1 VPEHAYLAAPRLQ
14 LADVNGF
21 RQAAVADDLFS
32 ETFSLHS
39 YSENGG

>member
-1 VPEHAYLAAPRLQ
+1 MLERVYLAAPRRQ
-14 LADVNGF
+14 LAYVNGF

-32 ETFSLHS
+32 ETFPVRS